1 MKRYVRASDDG
12 LPKATLDRQYD
23 MLTDIGKRIWDVV
36 DNLYGVWSAGSLY
49 NNCDVVESYESFTR
63 SEVQSAVDRLRSEL
77 ADQGLLSYVVRV
89 DYFDSIPYT
98 DKSLRVSVVI
108 KRKCSNGNVV

>member
-1 MKRYVRASDDG
+1 MKRYVRASDDR
-12 LPKATLDRQYD
+12 LPEAALAKQYD
-23 MLTDIGKRIWDVV
+23 MLTDIGKQIWDVV
-36 DNLYGVWSAGSLY
+36 DDLYGVWSAGSLY
-49 NNCDVVESYESFTR
+49 SNCDVIQSQESFTR

-77 ADQGLLSYVVRV
+77 NNQGLLRYVVRV

-108 KRKCSNGNVV
+108 KRKYSNGNVA